1 MGCDE
6 CGATTAWPITLVA
19 LKPLSHP
26 DHEGGRH
33 HYEANVDNIL
43 EPAGRGVLQMLEY
56 CMLGQ
61 SAPAK
66 CWNNTFHLLGDP

>member
-1 MGCDE
+1 MMGCDE

-43 EPAGRGVLQMLEY
+43 EPAGRRVLQMLEY
-56 CMLGQ
+56 VGPERARQVLEQHVPHYG
-61 SAPAK
+61 
-66 CWNNTFHLLGDP
+66 